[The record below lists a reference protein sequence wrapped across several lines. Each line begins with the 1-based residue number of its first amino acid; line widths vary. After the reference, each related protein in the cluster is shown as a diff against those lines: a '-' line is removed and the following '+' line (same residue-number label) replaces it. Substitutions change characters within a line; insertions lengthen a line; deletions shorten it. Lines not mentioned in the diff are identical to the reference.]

1 MEVNEQGRSAR
12 KRQAIMEAA
21 TEAFMAK
28 GYSGTSMDDI
38 AKMAAVSK
46 QTVYRLVHSGH
57 LPAVRTA
64 SGKSFRIPEAA
75 VHDYVRESFKEAPV
89 DPR

>member
-1 MEVNEQGRSAR
+1 MAL
-12 KRQAIMEAA
+12 QADAPVLLTVAETASVMR
-21 TEAFMAK
+21 
-28 GYSGTSMDDI
+28 
-38 AKMAAVSK
+38 VSK

-57 LPAVRTA
+57 LPTVRTA

-75 VHDYVRESFKEAPV
+75 VHDYVRESFKGAPV